1 MKTTYKCRICL
12 NKNVS
17 PYGSAKLRDMCLP
30 CYKKNPKA
38 ITRGYLKPKNAGLTW
53 DKKRKRMARCR
64 SIMFRIFRHE
74 CMKCGANKPL
84 EIDHIKPK
92 SIYPE
97 LYDYLDNMQILC
109 RSCNKQK
116 GFTLESDYRKDSHK
130 RIIRLYA
137 EKHNSMSYIKDKK
150 FGLGE
155 L

>member
-1 MKTTYKCRICL
+1 MDGDLRRFKLFTPLFFCFAFFFFQYRHDEISSNGPLYAKCL
-12 NKNVS
+12 
-17 PYGSAKLRDMCLP
+17 
-30 CYKKNPKA
+30 
-38 ITRGYLKPKNAGLTW
+38 W

-150 FGLGE
+150 FGLWE